1 MVAYKRLLTGAHG
14 GGGKGEKGTATMN
27 GGHGEKYARWKVE
40 NEAEEVIWYTGQR
53 DGKEKGEKE
62 ERGD

>member
-1 MVAYKRLLTGAHG
+1 
-14 GGGKGEKGTATMN
+14 MN

-53 DGKEKGEKE
+53 DEKEKGEKE